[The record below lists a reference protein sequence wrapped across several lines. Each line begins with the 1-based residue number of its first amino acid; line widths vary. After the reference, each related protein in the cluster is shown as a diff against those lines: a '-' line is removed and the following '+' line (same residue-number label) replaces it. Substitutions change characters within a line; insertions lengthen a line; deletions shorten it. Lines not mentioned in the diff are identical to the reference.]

1 MKRVFSGLIAVVQA
15 VAAMVTVAV
24 SAPSASGAELGRA
37 FASPEAAVTALASA
51 VSTTNRV
58 ELRSI
63 FGPAVEELVNP
74 DSVQAA
80 NEFSSFATALGE
92 TNRLVMETVD
102 RQVLEI
108 GFELWPFPVPIV
120 KTEGGWVFDTA
131 AGTEELLNRRIGSN
145 ELETIEVLRTYVLA
159 QREYASRD
167 RDGDEVLEY
176 AQHVLSTPGNKD
188 GLFWSP
194 EIDGEVSPL
203 GPSMAAAQAE
213 GYRRSTGV
221 ASGPEPFRGYFFK
234 VLRRQGSHAPGG
246 KYGYVINGNMIGGF
260 AMLAWPA
267 GYGETGIMT
276 FIVNQQGRVYQRDL
290 GPRTSVIAKRLET
303 FDPRPGWTVSPD

>member
-1 MKRVFSGLIAVVQA
+1 
-15 VAAMVTVAV
+15 MVITAV
-24 SAPSASGAELGRA
+24 SAPSAVGAEMGRI
-37 FASPEAAVTALASA
+37 FASPEAAVAALANGVA
-51 VSTTNRV
+51 TTNRV

-63 FGPAVEELVNP
+63 FGPAIEELVNP

-80 NEFSSFATALGE
+80 NEFSNFATALGE
-92 TNRLVMETVD
+92 TNRLVRESED
-102 RQVLEI
+102 RHVLEI
-108 GFELWPFPVPIV
+108 GPGLWPFPVPIV

-145 ELETIEVLRTYVLA
+145 ELETIDVLRTYVLA

-176 AQHVLSTPGNKD
+176 AQHVLSTPGTKD
-188 GLFWSP
+188 GLYWSP

-203 GPSMAAAQAE
+203 GPSVAAAQAE
-213 GYRRSTGV
+213 GYRRSTGE
-221 ASGPEPFRGYFFK
+221 ASGPRPFRGYFFK
-234 VLRRQGSHAPGG
+234 VLRRQGAHAPGG

-260 AMLAWPA
+260 AILAWPA
-267 GYGETGIMT
+267 SYGETGVMS

-290 GPRTSVIAKRLET
+290 GPRTSDVVKRIHAY
-303 FDPRPGWTVSPD
+303 DPTPGWKPSPD